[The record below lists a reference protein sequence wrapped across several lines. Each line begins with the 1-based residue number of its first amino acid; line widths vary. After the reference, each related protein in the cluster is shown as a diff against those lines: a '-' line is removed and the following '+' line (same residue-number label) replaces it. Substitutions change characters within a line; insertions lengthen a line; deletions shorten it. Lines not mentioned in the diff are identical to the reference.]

1 MPTPNPAQTKLV
13 NEKYRAVLNG
23 LTIDKALQ
31 NHILAEM
38 IIPANV
44 GGWWLREMGLYDEAG
59 TLIAVSNMAES
70 YKPKLEEGSGRTQT
84 LRMILIVSSTEAIQV
99 IAGGDTVLATKTM
112 LPTRLPRMRK
122 PAITRTPAPR
132 RRGWYS

>member
-1 MPTPNPAQTKLV
+1 DGNGTLPTPNPAQTKLV
-13 NEKYRAVLNG
+13 NEKYRAALNG
-23 LTIDKALQ
+23 LTIDKALK

-44 GGWWLREMGLYDEAG
+44 GGFWLREMGLYDEAG

-84 LRMILIVSSTEAIQV
+84 LRMILIVSSTE
-99 IAGGDTVLATKTM
+99 
-112 LPTRLPRMRK
+112 
-122 PAITRTPAPR
+122 
-132 RRGWYS
+132 